1 MPFEASA
8 NEIKSNVDLLVAK
21 HMPLFI
27 VALMFV
33 TMFAVL
39 GMWTTFWPLLWCAS
53 SKVSSPAEKP
63 SEPDGGNATAGVPVR
78 WILVQILRK
87 LHPQHILRR
96 ILNKLLHKLSR
107 RPLARGE
114 VRPLKEGPQTS
125 ARWMRSH
132 RSI

>member
-39 GMWTTFWPLLWCAS
+39 GMWTTFWPLVWCA
-53 SKVSSPAEKP
+53 VP
-63 SEPDGGNATAGVPVR
+63 SGLCAMVAAG
-78 WILVQILRK
+78 
-87 LHPQHILRR
+87 
-96 ILNKLLHKLSR
+96 
-107 RPLARGE
+107 
-114 VRPLKEGPQTS
+114 LKF
-125 ARWMRSH
+125 
-132 RSI
+132 